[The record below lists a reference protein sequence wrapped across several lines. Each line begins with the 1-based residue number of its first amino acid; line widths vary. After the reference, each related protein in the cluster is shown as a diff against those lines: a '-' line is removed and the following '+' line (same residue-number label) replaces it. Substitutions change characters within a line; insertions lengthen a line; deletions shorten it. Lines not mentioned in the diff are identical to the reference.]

1 MSKMTPEKL
10 HKLFDGGMLE
20 LGARLEKV
28 LQSASMLA
36 IVAMIQKESVADR
49 ELITEIGQAVNDLRD
64 KVVARFGDNPNLD
77 QLYQECVAITNEDNP
92 VKEEELKG
100 NIEAP
105 AMSAGYL

>member
-1 MSKMTPEKL
+1 MGKMTPEKL

-20 LGARLEKV
+20 LGSRLEKV
-28 LQSASMLA
+28 LQSASMMA
-36 IVAMIQKESVADR
+36 VVAMLQKESQADR
-49 ELITEIGQAVNDLRD
+49 DLIAEIAQAVNDLKD

-77 QLYQECVAITNEDNP
+77 KLYQECVAIANEDQP